1 MLAEEVGAVAKRKKE
16 TFTKEEL
23 ESITDIYDHFG
34 ETIKEAS
41 RRRQLVVNPIK
52 AEIQKLAD
60 RNANVLQT
68 NILGKQ
74 LLFGE
79 EIKNRI
85 LEAVGL
91 NQEEMM
97 TVFKED
103 EYFKQFGDFKLRD
116 QLLFAVPMI
125 MLSREFYLE
134 DRIPESQFFY
144 MAAFYKPY
152 ATVVFKY
159 FGKYEVNEDQMR
171 YTVEN
176 LSERYDI
183 KREGTLFAV
192 LVKMAQSSY
201 NNYIAVPKSKKT
213 FTDRELHVI
222 FTSGIYSRLNN
233 FMQAI
238 YGEYDKNKGKYL
250 PFEDSTFEGKDDS
263 EGETFERD
271 IQSDAAVRD
280 SVVKRAVSS
289 IIKKPVD
296 EQLIELSAKFGF
308 VPAGAKAGSYKYS
321 GVYTDVLRSTV
332 LEVVERKF
340 REIPELFEN
349 IIGSFLFETN
359 PQTNKKFSANDLR
372 SAIFVSHSQRNF
384 SKSPNT
390 KNKSNLRVREII
402 EQFLVDCSERYVTW
416 GNTQRAGLKKALHFY
431 MILVIQKG

>member
-1 MLAEEVGAVAKRKKE
+1 MAKKKLDS
-16 TFTKEEL
+16 FSKEEL
-23 ESITDIYDHFG
+23 ESITDVYDHFG
-34 ETIKEAS
+34 GVIREAA

-52 AEIQKLAD
+52 AEIQRVAD
-60 RNANVLQT
+60 KNANILQT
-68 NILGKQ
+68 KILGKQ

-79 EIKNRI
+79 EVKNKI
-85 LEAVGL
+85 LDAIGID
-91 NQEEMM
+91 QEEMM
-97 TVFKED
+97 RVLKND
-103 EYFKQFGDFKLRD
+103 EYFKQFGEFKLRD
-116 QLLFAVPMI
+116 QLLFAIPMI

-250 PFEDSTFEGKDDS
+250 PFEDPTFEGTDDS
-263 EGETFERD
+263 EGEVFDRD
-271 IQSDAAVRD
+271 IRSDSAVRD
-280 SVVKRAVSS
+280 SAVKRAVSS
-289 IIKKPVD
+289 IIKKPID
-296 EQLIELSAKFGF
+296 EQLVELSAKFGF
-308 VPAGAKAGSYKYS
+308 VSSGAKFGSYKYS
-321 GVYTDVLRSTV
+321 GMYTDVLRSTV

-340 REIPELFEN
+340 RELPELFEN

-359 PQTNKKFSANDLR
+359 PETGKKFTAEDIR
-372 SAIFVSHSQRNF
+372 TAVFVSHSQRNF

-390 KNKSNLRVREII
+390 KNQSNLRVREMI
-402 EQFLVDCSERYVTW
+402 EEFLIDCSEKYPTW
-416 GNTQRAGLKKALHFY
+416 GNTQKAGLRKAVHFY
-431 MILVIQKG
+431 FILTIQRG